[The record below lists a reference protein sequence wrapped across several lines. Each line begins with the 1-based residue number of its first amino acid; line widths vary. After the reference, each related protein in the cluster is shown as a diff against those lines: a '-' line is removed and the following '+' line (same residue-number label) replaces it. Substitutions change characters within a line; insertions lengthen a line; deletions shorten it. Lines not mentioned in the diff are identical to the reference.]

1 MSKATNNTEDMLMN
15 EVTTGEPLEKGGYF
29 VAYNYVMRNAMK
41 VFDLTAGE
49 YACLTMLFSYA
60 GADKDKC
67 FPSQATLAE
76 CLNVKDRAVRK
87 YLDGLEKKGCLI
99 IYNTYNNYNQKTK
112 NVYDLSPC
120 LHKIRE
126 IFCVNEEKTD
136 ISEGKRMVRKSRRIG
151 QVQMNLSNSTDR
163 SECTGGTGPNEPTTN
178 NNIQITN
185 KKDDDDIPNASLSD
199 EINHQNSNS
208 NLEEQQQDLHTPKLS
223 SDDILWIA
231 NMVSDIYKG
240 KIQKRSFD
248 SVLKKCI
255 NNYQKGTVPN
265 FENYLITA
273 VENKIQD
280 LEIRRDREKS
290 LLDILPKTK
299 HNKKSV
305 RKELTPDW
313 LKEDNS
319 SSIVE
324 DNEQAQKNLDEERK
338 RLDEVLKKYK
348 RA

>member
-1 MSKATNNTEDMLMN
+1 MSKANNNTEDILMN

-87 YLDGLEKKGCLI
+87 YLDGLERKGCLV

-120 LHKIRE
+120 LQKIRE
-126 IFCVNEEKTD
+126 IFCVNEEKND
-136 ISEGKRMVRKSRRIG
+136 ISEGKRMVRKSRNDG
-151 QVQMNLSNSTDR
+151 QVQMNLSNSMDR
-163 SECTGGTGPNEPTTN
+163 SECTSGTGPNEPTTN

-185 KKDDDDIPNASLSD
+185 KKDDDIPNAPLSD
-199 EINHQNSNS
+199 ETIQHNSNDK
-208 NLEEQQQDLHTPKLS
+208 LEEQQDLHTPKLS
-223 SDDILWIA
+223 DDDILWIA

-248 SVLKKCI
+248 SVLKKCV
-255 NNYQKGTVPN
+255 NNYKKGTVPN

-273 VENKIQD
+273 IDNKIQD

-290 LLDILPKTK
+290 LLEITPKVK
-299 HNKKSV
+299 HKKKTV
-305 RKELTPDW
+305 RTELAPDW
-313 LKEDNS
+313 LKEDKS
-319 SSIVE
+319 STVE
-324 DNEQAQKNLDEERK
+324 DNGQATEDLEEQRK
-338 RLDEVLKKYK
+338 RLEEVLKKYK
-348 RA
+348 RD

>member
-1 MSKATNNTEDMLMN
+1 MSINTEEILMN

-41 VFDLTAGE
+41 VFDLSAGE

-99 IYNTYNNYNQKTK
+99 IYNTFNSHNQKTK

-126 IFCVNEEKTD
+126 LYCANEQKTNV
-136 ISEGKRMVRKSRRIG
+136 SEGQKLVRKSRNIG
-151 QVQMNLSNSTDR
+151 QVQMNLSNSMDR
-163 SECTGGTGPNEPTTN
+163 SECSGGTGPNEPTTN

-185 KKDDDDIPNASLSD
+185 KKDDDDIPNALLSD
-199 EINHQNSNS
+199 KTIQHNTNDK
-208 NLEEQQQDLHTPKLS
+208 LEEQQELHTPKLS
-223 SDDILWIA
+223 DDDLLWVA

-248 SVLKKCI
+248 SVLKKCV
-255 NNYQKGTVPN
+255 NNYKKGTVPN

-273 VENKIQD
+273 IDNKIQD

-290 LLDILPKTK
+290 LLDITPKVK
-299 HNKKSV
+299 HKKRSV
-305 RKELTPDW
+305 RTEMTPDW
-313 LKEDNS
+313 LKEDT

-324 DNEQAQKNLDEERK
+324 DNGQASENLEENQK
-338 RLDEVLKKYK
+338 RLDALLGKNKKEEN
-348 RA
+348 

>member
-1 MSKATNNTEDMLMN
+1 MSINTEEILMN

-41 VFDLTAGE
+41 VFDLSTGE

-99 IYNTYNNYNQKTK
+99 IYNTFNSHNQKTK

-126 IFCVNEEKTD
+126 LFCANEQTMN
-136 ISEGKRMVRKSRRIG
+136 IPEGQKLVRKSRNNG
-151 QVQMNLSNSTDR
+151 QVQMNLSNSMDR
-163 SECTGGTGPNEPTTN
+163 FECSGGTGPNEPTTN

-199 EINHQNSNS
+199 EIIQHNSNDK
-208 NLEEQQQDLHTPKLS
+208 LKEQQELHTPQL
-223 SDDILWIA
+223 SDDDLLWIA
-231 NMVSDIYKG
+231 NMVNDIYKG

-248 SVLKKCI
+248 SVLKKCV
-255 NNYQKGTVPN
+255 NNYKKGTVPN

-273 VENKIQD
+273 IENKIQD

-290 LLDILPKTK
+290 LLEITPKVK
-299 HNKKSV
+299 HKKKSV
-305 RKELTPDW
+305 RTEMTPDW
-313 LKEDNS
+313 LKEDNES
-319 SSIVE
+319 QIVE
-324 DNEQAQKNLDEERK
+324 DNGKASDEERK
-338 RLDEVLKKYK
+338 RLEEVLNKYK
-348 RA
+348 RD

>member
-1 MSKATNNTEDMLMN
+1 MSINTEEMLMN

-41 VFDLTAGE
+41 VFDLSTGE
-49 YACLTMLFSYA
+49 FACLTMLFSYA

-67 FPSQATLAE
+67 FPSQVTLAE

-87 YLDGLEKKGCLI
+87 YLEGLEKKGCLI
-99 IYNTYNNYNQKTK
+99 IYNTFNSNNQKTK

-126 IFCVNEEKTD
+126 IYCANEQTMN
-136 ISEGKRMVRKSRRIG
+136 IPEGQKLVRKSRNNG
-151 QVQMNLSNSTDR
+151 QVQMNLSNSIDR
-163 SECTGGTGPNEPTTN
+163 SECSGGTGPNEPTTN

-199 EINHQNSNS
+199 EIIQH
-208 NLEEQQQDLHTPKLS
+208 NLKNKSEEQQELHTPTL
-223 SDDILWIA
+223 SDDDLLWIT

-248 SVLKKCI
+248 SVLKKCV
-255 NNYQKGTVPN
+255 NNYKKGTVPN

-273 VENKIQD
+273 IENKIQD

-290 LLDILPKTK
+290 LLDIAPKIK
-299 HNKKSV
+299 HKKKSV
-305 RKELTPDW
+305 RTEMVPGW
-313 LKEDNS
+313 LKEDS
-319 SSIVE
+319 STTVE
-324 DNEQAQKNLDEERK
+324 DNGQAQKNLDEERK
-338 RLDEVLKKYK
+338 RLEEVLKKYK
-348 RA
+348 RD

>member
-1 MSKATNNTEDMLMN
+1 MSKATNNNEDMLMN

-87 YLDGLEKKGCLI
+87 YLDGLEKKGCLV

-136 ISEGKRMVRKSRRIG
+136 ISEGKRMVRKSRNDG
-151 QVQMNLSNSTDR
+151 PVHSDLSNSMDR

-185 KKDDDDIPNASLSD
+185 KKDDDDIPNAPLSD
-199 EINHQNSNS
+199 EIIHQNSNIV
-208 NLEEQQQDLHTPKLS
+208 LEEKQDLHTPKLS
-223 SDDILWIA
+223 SDDILSIA
-231 NMVSDIYKG
+231 DMVSAIYKG

-255 NNYQKGTVPN
+255 NNYKKGTVPN

-273 VENKIQD
+273 IENKIQD

-290 LLDILPKTK
+290 LLDILPKAK
-299 HNKKSV
+299 HRKKTV
-305 RKELTPDW
+305 RTELAPDW
-313 LKEDNS
+313 LKEDS
-319 SSIVE
+319 STSTE
-324 DNEQAQKNLDEERK
+324 DNGQAEKNLEDERK
-338 RLDEVLKKYK
+338 RLEEVLKKYK
-348 RA
+348 RD

>member
-1 MSKATNNTEDMLMN
+1 MTKTTNNNEDLLMS

-41 VFDLTAGE
+41 VFDLSAGE

-99 IYNTYNNYNQKTK
+99 IYNTFNSHNQKTK

-126 IFCVNEEKTD
+126 LFCANEQTMN
-136 ISEGKRMVRKSRRIG
+136 IPEGQKLVRKSRNNG
-151 QVQMNLSNSTDR
+151 QVQMNLSNSMDR
-163 SECTGGTGPNEPTTN
+163 SECSGGTGPNEPTTN

-199 EINHQNSNS
+199 EIIQHNSNDK
-208 NLEEQQQDLHTPKLS
+208 LEEQKDLHTPKLS
-223 SDDILWIA
+223 RDAILWIA
-231 NMVSDIYKG
+231 DMVSDIYKG

-255 NNYQKGTVPN
+255 NNYNKGTVPN

-273 VENKIQD
+273 IDNKIQD

-290 LLDILPKTK
+290 LLDILPKAK
-299 HNKKSV
+299 HKKKTV
-305 RKELTPDW
+305 RTELAPDW
-313 LKEDNS
+313 LKEDS
-319 SSIVE
+319 STSTE
-324 DNEQAQKNLDEERK
+324 DNGQADNNLEDERK
-338 RLDEVLKKYK
+338 RLEEVLKKYK
-348 RA
+348 RD

>member
-1 MSKATNNTEDMLMN
+1 MN

-41 VFDLTAGE
+41 VFDLSAGE

-99 IYNTYNNYNQKTK
+99 IYNTFNSHNQKTK

-126 IFCVNEEKTD
+126 LYCANEQKTNV
-136 ISEGKRMVRKSRRIG
+136 SEGQKLVRKSRNIG
-151 QVQMNLSNSTDR
+151 QVQMNLSNSMDR
-163 SECTGGTGPNEPTTN
+163 SECSGGTGPNEPTTN

-185 KKDDDDIPNASLSD
+185 KKDDDDIPNALLSD
-199 EINHQNSNS
+199 KTIQHNTNDK
-208 NLEEQQQDLHTPKLS
+208 LEEQQELHTPKLS
-223 SDDILWIA
+223 DDDLLWVA

-248 SVLKKCI
+248 SVLKKCV
-255 NNYQKGTVPN
+255 NNYKKGTVPN

-273 VENKIQD
+273 IDNKIQD

-290 LLDILPKTK
+290 LLDITPKVK
-299 HNKKSV
+299 HKKRSV
-305 RKELTPDW
+305 RTEMTPDW
-313 LKEDNS
+313 LKEDT

-324 DNEQAQKNLDEERK
+324 DNGQASENLEENQK
-338 RLDEVLKKYK
+338 RLDALLGKNKKEEN
-348 RA
+348 